1 MQPARSKQRQGL
13 RALAESLAPL
23 TATLAGKSGFATAR
37 LRAEW
42 AAIAGTHLAERSRPE
57 RIIAPRGGRG
67 GGNSG
72 GILVIRVASGAFA
85 LELQHQEPLICERIN
100 GFFGWPAVARLRFVH
115 GLPKPPSAPPS
126 PPPAVADRTIV
137 DAAVT
142 DIDDPALEAVLRALA
157 SRVLARAPSKD

>member
-1 MQPARSKQRQGL
+1 MQPTRNNRRQGW
-13 RALAESLAPL
+13 RALAESVAPL
-23 TATLAGKSGFATAR
+23 TASLAGKSGFATAR

-42 AAIAGTHLAERSRPE
+42 PAIAGTHLACRSRPE
-57 RIIAPRGGRG
+57 RIIAPRGGRRDDSG
-67 GGNSG
+67 G
-72 GILVIRVASGAFA
+72 GILVVRVASGAFA

-115 GLPKPPSAPPS
+115 GPVAPPSTPPS
-126 PPPAVADRTIV
+126 PPPTLADRAAV

-157 SRVLARAPSKD
+157 SQILAPGSSKD